1 MIFQKTVTCLLS
13 FQVYLQAWE
22 TNYSGVPTHL
32 LPGEVSLYI
41 KLNAS
46 TNYKLICIMY
56 MNKLTH
62 KIVAF
67 ILCIILRLFHSGH
80 CLTPTK

>member
-1 MIFQKTVTCLLS
+1 MNLGYMIFQKTVTCLLS

-46 TNYKLICIMY
+46 INCKTDLHNA
-56 MNKLTH
+56 H
-62 KIVAF
+62 E
-67 ILCIILRLFHSGH
+67 
-80 CLTPTK
+80 